1 MPWLVIR
8 TKPRQELR
16 AFQNLENQNIQ
27 AFMPILKTTKIRRG
41 KRIEIDEPMFPG
53 YLFVRLTETLENLH
67 RIKNTFGVLHLLR
80 FGQKLAEIDDELIDE
95 LKRLNEQHPVKFQS
109 APEPGD
115 SIIIRDG
122 PFKGFVAQVV
132 KLDGASR
139 CIVLLDWLNQ
149 QVSASV
155 DYSQIEKNQG

>member
-1 MPWLVIR
+1 MPWLVVR

-16 AFQNLENQNIQ
+16 ALQNLENQNIQ
-27 AFMPILKTTKIRRG
+27 VFLPMLTSSKVRRG
-41 KRIEIDEPMFPG
+41 KRVDIDEPMFPG
-53 YLFVRLTETLENLH
+53 YLFIQLTDTLENLH
-67 RIKNTFGVLHLLR
+67 KVKHTFGVLSILR
-80 FGQKLAEIDDELIDE
+80 FGQKLAEVNDELIVE
-95 LKRLNEQHPVKFQS
+95 LQKLNEQHSVRLKS

-115 SIIIRDG
+115 KVTINDG
-122 PFKGFVAQVV
+122 PFKGFLAKVI